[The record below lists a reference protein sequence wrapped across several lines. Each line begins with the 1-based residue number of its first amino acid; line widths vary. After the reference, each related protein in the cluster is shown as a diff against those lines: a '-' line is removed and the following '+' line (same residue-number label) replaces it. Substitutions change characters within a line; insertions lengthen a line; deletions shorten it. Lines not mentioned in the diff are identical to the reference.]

1 MCESDRSPLSLAL
14 CVNDLEQCFCCVQ
27 VGLVYYPA
35 CLSPTLAP
43 FLIRPLSANWKGL
56 LERDTAWFFLGG
68 GCLRC
73 SERGRRLMGAVIC
86 MLMCV
91 QGFSWSDWFMG
102 WEPAVCGG
110 QEGLRY
116 TNLPVEHLSHNIKV
130 SFIILYSQEMTQYVW
145 KSIAN
150 QTKTKQWKLFLF
162 SKIFRDQFKIH
173 ILQLLVAPQFPVCVV
188 LWDNG
193 VHCQQ
198 TPK

>member
-1 MCESDRSPLSLAL
+1 MFRWDWFITLPVCPPLSPLSSSDHSLQIERV
-14 CVNDLEQCFCCVQ
+14 CWSVI
-27 VGLVYYPA
+27 
-35 CLSPTLAP
+35 LSDIFYFFI
-43 FLIRPLSANWKGL
+43 FL
-56 LERDTAWFFLGG
+56 G

-73 SERGRRLMGAVIC
+73 GERGRRLMGTVIC

-102 WEPAVCGG
+102 WEMALCGG

-130 SFIILYSQEMTQYVW
+130 SFIILYSKEMTQYVW

-150 QTKTKQWKLFLF
+150 QTKTKQRKLFLF

-193 VHCQQ
+193 ALPAN
-198 TPK
+198 PKIKQINFFPKEHICS